1 MGWTDALELVGPGAS
16 LFMLGAS
23 LVLIAKSIS
32 GPTMCPI
39 CGQRFKGK
47 GRWGKQQDCIDRHL
61 DNED

>member
-1 MGWTDALELVGPGAS
+1 MA

-32 GPTMCPI
+32 GPTICPI
-39 CGQRFKGK
+39 CGQRFKGE